1 MQQHITVLGWLYIVF
16 GVLGLLA
23 AVFVLLVMGGTGLLS
38 GDAQSA
44 ALLSGI
50 GLFIAFIV
58 AILSLPSIIAGW
70 GLLKHKS
77 WSRLLAIVIGALN
90 ILNFPLG
97 TAIGI
102 YTIWALTQN
111 ESQRLLSR

>member
-1 MQQHITVLGWLYIVF
+1 MQQHITILGWLYIVF
-16 GVLGLLA
+16 GALGLFGAL
-23 AVFVLLVMGGTGLLS
+23 FILLVMGGTGMLA
-38 GDAQSA
+38 GDAQTA

-50 GLFIAFIV
+50 GLFVAVIV
-58 AILSLPSIIAGW
+58 AILSVPSILAGW
-70 GLLKHKS
+70 GLLKRKS

-90 ILNFPLG
+90 LLNVPIG

-111 ESQRLLSR
+111 ESQQLLSQ

>member
-16 GVLGLLA
+16 GALGLLA
-23 AVFVLLVMGGTGLLS
+23 ALFILLVMGGTGMLA

-50 GLFIAFIV
+50 GLFIAVIV
-58 AILSLPSIIAGW
+58 AILSVPSIIAGW
-70 GLLKHKS
+70 GLLKRKS

-90 ILNFPLG
+90 ILNFPIG
-97 TAIGI
+97 TAVGI
-102 YTIWALTQN
+102 YTIWTLTQN
-111 ESQRLLSR
+111 ESQQLLSQ